1 MLVEQLLRNTY
12 KIKQSFLDKILRPYH
27 PTDTDYLKSTHIDLN
42 TTDIKDTPI
51 LTTIGQF
58 NIPRSCYIKDTGHF
72 NAVEFIICFNQLAYA
87 TFGHMINSRF
97 FDNGPINGITS
108 QCREIMASISIE
120 TYFDKQLSS
129 MLILKT
135 ITRFKSVINAKFF
148 TGTLS
153 VNKFGY
159 RKNTLFIST
168 SCIFRDDNKGYANGN
183 VLLAYPFKSG
193 TQ

>member
-12 KIKQSFLDKILRPYH
+12 EIKQSFLNKILRPYH
-27 PTDTDYLKSTHIDLN
+27 PTDTDYLKSTNIDLI
-42 TTDIKDTPI
+42 TTHTKDAPI
-51 LTTIGQF
+51 LTTTGRF

-97 FDNGPINGITS
+97 FDNGPISGITP
-108 QCREIMASISIE
+108 QCREIMADISIE
-120 TYFDKQLSS
+120 TYFDQQLSS

-135 ITRFKSVINAKFF
+135 TTRFKKAIDAKLF

-159 RKNTLFIST
+159 KKNTLFIST
-168 SCIFRDDNKGYANGN
+168 SCIFRDNDKGYADGD
-183 VLLAYPFKSG
+183 VLLAYPL
-193 TQ
+193 